1 TGGPSKLLSKQWG
14 NDGSYSPDG
23 TKLVID
29 KVGRWD
35 VEWRAYRGGQ
45 NTPLIILDL
54 ATQAEILLPNNRTI
68 DIQPLWIGDNIYF
81 LSDRDGGV

>member
-1 TGGPSKLLSKQWG
+1 
-14 NDGSYSPDG
+14 
-23 TKLVID
+23 LVID

-54 ATQAEILLPNNRTI
+54 ATQAETLLPNNRTI

-81 LSDRDGGV
+81 LSDRDGGVANIWSYNTNTKA